1 MIVPGLVTNI
11 TNFGCFV
18 NIGVKQ
24 DGLIH
29 ISELANKFIKD
40 PNEAVKLQQAIKVK
54 IIDVD
59 VARNR
64 INLSKKQAE

>member
-1 MIVPGLVTNI
+1 
-11 TNFGCFV
+11 
-18 NIGVKQ
+18 
-24 DGLIH
+24 
-29 ISELANKFIKD
+29 
-40 PNEAVKLQQAIKVK
+40 VKLQQAIKVK